1 MKRPLLWIGC
11 LTTAL
16 AAIYWGLNRTTAQ
29 APSQPS
35 PELSNVSKIR
45 LSDEQTP
52 ATLKHALKSQT
63 TMTDAS
69 EKQLSQQQ
77 ALYLPRDDAEQV
89 YEVPPI
95 ANTKEP
101 QGYQGSLDDYEAYQA
116 FQHNQK
122 TQLKLAY
129 IDASKQKI
137 VRLNELLK
145 RGKQAGISLEQISFA
160 EEKIAGL
167 KALQAKLITELEA
180 EKNGK

>member
-1 MKRPLLWIGC
+1 MKKNFLWIGC

-29 APSQPS
+29 APTQLKT
-35 PELSNVSKIR
+35 ELSNVSKIR
-45 LSDEQTP
+45 LSQEQTP
-52 ATLKHALKSQT
+52 ATLKHALKNQT
-63 TMTDAS
+63 AMTDAS
-69 EKQLSQQQ
+69 TKPLSQQQ
-77 ALYLPRDDAEQV
+77 DLYLPRDDNEQV

-95 ANTKEP
+95 ANTKAP

-137 VRLNELLK
+137 KRLNELLK
-145 RGKQAGISLEQISFA
+145 RGKKAGISLEQISFA

-167 KALQAKLITELEA
+167 KALQAKLIAELEA
-180 EKNGK
+180 EKNGQ